1 MLTRLLT
8 TGINAVTRGASVAL
22 AVNSGINIAS
32 QPRKRYD
39 LHYPLSLTGI
49 NQLDDTDNSLEL
61 IRPTIV
67 FTCNSRFAEGP
78 AVKIA
83 FPIPQGLE
91 FSDGASY
98 DDNTLGILGSGIID
112 TAKSAIATANSGG
125 NVADVISNSI
135 DSLKKN
141 FVPTSI
147 ESGLFTAANAIGGM
161 SDTFKSSLGIAMKMT
176 VNRHVT
182 TEFTG
187 IGTRNY
193 GFKFKMIGSSRQES
207 DMIRDICETFRDG
220 LYPDG
225 DALALRYPP
234 TWTIRF
240 MLKNSDIEYIPK
252 IWECYLT
259 SVNVSYNGTAALWHD
274 DGSPIE
280 CDITVSFKETRALTH
295 KDIQEL
301 KKQPFTN
308 IQNTNSRN
316 VAQRVDSQ
324 SSKPEKVLNRQE
336 RRADRKQRGI

>member
-1 MLTRLLT
+1 MLTGLLT
-8 TGINAVTRGASVAL
+8 TGINALTMGANVAL
-22 AVNSGINIAS
+22 AANAINTIVSEAE
-32 QPRKRYD
+32 KRYD

-49 NQLDDTDNSLEL
+49 NQLDDTDNALEF

-67 FTCNSRFAEGP
+67 FTCNSRTALTP

-98 DDNTLGILGSGIID
+98 DDNALGFVAAGIID
-112 TAKSAIATANSGG
+112 TAKSAVNVAQSGG
-125 NVADVISNSI
+125 SAESVAASI
-135 DSLKKN
+135 DSLKRS
-141 FVPTSI
+141 FVPTSAQ
-147 ESGLFTAANAIGGM
+147 SGLFTAANAIGGI

-207 DMIRDICETFRDG
+207 DMIRNICETFRDG

-295 KDIQEL
+295 KDIQDL
-301 KKQPFTN
+301 KRQPFTN
-308 IQNTNSRN
+308 IQNKNSRD
-316 VAQRVDSQ
+316 VPKRVDIQ
-324 SSKPEKVLNRQE
+324 SSKPQESINRIEK
-336 RRADRKQRGI
+336 RRADREQRDI